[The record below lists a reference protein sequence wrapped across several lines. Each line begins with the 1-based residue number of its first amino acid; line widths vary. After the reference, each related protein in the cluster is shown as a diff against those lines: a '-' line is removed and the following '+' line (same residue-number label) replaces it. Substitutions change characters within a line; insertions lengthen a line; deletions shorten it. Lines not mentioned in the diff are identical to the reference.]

1 MLSKI
6 NPTSVEAL
14 MMRLEAIEMTQNTV
28 MGEIAAFETDLEMT
42 LESANAEL
50 SNIEDNV
57 LPSVQGMAEANTQ
70 SIADLMT
77 DVEATTLSLGDFTLA
92 ADTLA
97 EDVAKL

>member
-1 MLSKI
+1 
-6 NPTSVEAL
+6 

-28 MGEIAAFETDLEMT
+28 MGEIAAFETDLEET

-50 SNIEDNV
+50 ANIETNV